1 MAKPRN
7 ANRVSAKEF
16 VEDPARFL
24 ERLGESDA
32 PLAITS
38 RNRPVAYL
46 VSAEGYEYN
55 RKRLEG
61 FERLV
66 NNLES
71 PEKARREAHARVM
84 AELGRRSRKF

>member
-24 ERLGESDA
+24 DGLGEADA

-46 VSAEGYEYN
+46 ISAESYEYN
-55 RKRLEG
+55 RKRLMGYEK
-61 FERLV
+61 LV
-66 NNLES
+66 TDLES

-84 AELGRRSRKF
+84 AELGRRSRKV